1 MPSILHDV
9 FCMYAHLLLWELQN
23 YNSLLN
29 SHWQENVGSYQGKIP
44 HVQGQRKS
52 PSKVVGGAKSCL
64 ESNPI
69 PARDARRVQTNLV
82 CTRTQRLHR
91 DWARTV
97 FECLLQKYRSAVAC
111 HRGRASGCR
120 PLLTCIFAGD
130 TQTQFWLSLCRV
142 SRSRYTQGLFEPS
155 ENLWRVR
162 GLILNSISPLLPSC
176 LWQTPP
182 L

>member
-1 MPSILHDV
+1 MVELMKIMVTSFRRSHACTYTLSTPSRPPLTHASTGDSWT
-9 FCMYAHLLLWELQN
+9 FLGKLGQ
-23 YNSLLN
+23 SL
-29 SHWQENVGSYQGKIP
+29 VGSLIFCPGSCYTQSSVCALQESISQSCVHSSSFVEGLMATSSKRAYAIT
-44 HVQGQRKS
+44 KS
-52 PSKVVGGAKSCL
+52 A
-64 ESNPI
+64 
-69 PARDARRVQTNLV
+69 ARSP
-82 CTRTQRLHR
+82 CP
-91 DWARTV
+91 
-97 FECLLQKYRSAVAC
+97 C
-111 HRGRASGCR
+111 GR